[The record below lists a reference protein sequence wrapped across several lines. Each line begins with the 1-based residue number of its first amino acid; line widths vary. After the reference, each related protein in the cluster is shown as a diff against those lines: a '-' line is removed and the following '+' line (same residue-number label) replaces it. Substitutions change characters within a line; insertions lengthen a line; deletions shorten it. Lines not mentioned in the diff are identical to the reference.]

1 MRMSDWSS
9 DVCSSD
15 LLVGRQIGPSL
26 HLAHIIQ
33 QGPQF
38 ALMRMDIF
46 GQTPAGIGE
55 QHVMDESD
63 AAGRALDIGEDG
75 LDVGK
80 MHHAAMVSYLGNV
93 SAIGSPV
100 KSAPQPS
107 GETNSRIAVKDRK
120 SNRLNSSR

>member
-63 AAGRALDIGEDG
+63 AAGRAHDICEDG
-75 LDVGK
+75 LHVGK
-80 MHHAAMVSYLGNV
+80 IRPAAMVSYLGNIWRSEERRV
-93 SAIGSPV
+93 GKECASQCQYWWARV
-100 KSAPQPS
+100 Q
-107 GETNSRIAVKDRK
+107 
-120 SNRLNSSR
+120 

>member
-63 AAGRALDIGEDG
+63 AA
-75 LDVGK
+75 
-80 MHHAAMVSYLGNV
+80 
-93 SAIGSPV
+93 
-100 KSAPQPS
+100 
-107 GETNSRIAVKDRK
+107 DRK
-120 SNRLNSSR
+120 SVVKGKRVSVRVDLGVRRCIKKRISKQIHELNRYIVT